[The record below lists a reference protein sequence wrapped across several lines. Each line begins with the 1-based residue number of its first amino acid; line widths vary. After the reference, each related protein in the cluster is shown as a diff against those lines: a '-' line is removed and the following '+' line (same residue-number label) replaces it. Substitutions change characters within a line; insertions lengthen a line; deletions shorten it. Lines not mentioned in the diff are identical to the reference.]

1 MAEADNAVV
10 VERRIA
16 APAPLVWALVAD
28 TNRFDRASGLV
39 PGKYAFEE
47 VADEGGRKSRELVAS
62 ARQTGFD
69 LRWVEPPYD
78 WVEGV
83 FVRGER
89 RFLEGPLRT
98 GGFEV
103 QLRPDGEGATVVRAR
118 AWVTGGGFLGSIA
131 KTIARSKFRGALGGY
146 LDGIARVLAAKSID
160 FQADDEPPAA
170 AARRALM
177 ASEPSEVTSGKC
189 SATDE
194 DSFAHRAKRFAQ
206 SDVAE
211 AVRTRIVEHLHDRP
225 DEELASIR
233 PFELARAWK
242 LDRRAVLRGFLHAAR
257 AGLVELHWQIQC
269 PTCRVGASTADSLAF
284 VKQKAHCDTCEIT
297 YDCDFGEHVEATFTI
312 HPSIRRVDIGT
323 YCASSPWFRPHVFG
337 QLTLKPGE
345 VREIACKLPTG
356 ALLVRTLRGG
366 RRGVVDVPRT
376 APARVVATLGETR
389 DIALASEGLAGAS
402 GGAGAGETTLVLR
415 NETAEPMVVLLER
428 SGWHAEIVLGSVI
441 ASLPDFLDLFATE
454 APAAGVEL
462 RVSSL
467 TLLFSDLT
475 GSTALYERVGDARA
489 FAIVGEHFAD
499 MTRAV
504 TEHDGAIVKTMGD
517 AVMANFASPADAL
530 QAAVQMVRECV
541 RAHGPIGLGVKIGL
555 HEGACLA
562 VRANERLDFFGT
574 TVNVAAR
581 LQALAHGG
589 EIVVARDLLGHQG
602 VARVIAEHGLVP
614 TPFEASLKGIGEV
627 QRLVMLALPV
637 LRDTGTVPP

>member
-1 MAEADNAVV
+1 MAEVDSAIV

-39 PGKYAFEE
+39 PGKYAYEE
-47 VADEGGRKSRELVAS
+47 VADERGRVSRELVAR

-103 QLRPDGEGATVVRAR
+103 QLRPDGDATIVRAR

-131 KTIARSKFRGALGGY
+131 KTIARSKFKGSLGAYLGG
-146 LDGIARVLAAKSID
+146 IERVLASKAID
-160 FQADDEPPAA
+160 FQPDDEPPAA
-170 AARRALM
+170 AARRALI
-177 ASEPSEVTSGKC
+177 ASEATEITSGKR
-189 SATDE
+189 SPTDE

-211 AVRTRIVEHLHDRP
+211 AVRARIVEHLHERP

-242 LDRRAVLRGFLHAAR
+242 LDRRDVLRGFLHAAR

-269 PTCRVGASTADSLAF
+269 PTCRVGASTVDSLAF

-337 QLTLKPGE
+337 QLTVQPGE
-345 VREIACKLPTG
+345 VRELDCRLPVG
-356 ALLVRTLRGG
+356 ALLLRTLRGG
-366 RRGVVDVPRT
+366 MRGVVQVAAR
-376 APARVVATLGETR
+376 APGRVVARLRETRVLELETDGVSPTGETHV
-389 DIALASEGLAGAS
+389 S
-402 GGAGAGETTLVLR
+402 VR
-415 NETAEPMVVLLER
+415 NETDEPMVVLLER

-462 RVSSL
+462 RVSAL

-475 GSTALYERVGDARA
+475 GSTALYERIGDARA
-489 FAIVGEHFAD
+489 FAVVGEHFAD

-504 TEHDGAIVKTMGD
+504 TAHDGAIVKTMGD
-517 AVMANFASPADAL
+517 AVMADFSSPADAL
-530 QAAVQMVRECV
+530 EAAVQMVHECV
-541 RAHGPIGLGVKIGL
+541 RAHGDLGLSVKIGL
-555 HEGACLA
+555 HEGPCLA

-589 EIVVARDLLGHQG
+589 EIVIARDLLGHAG
-602 VARVIAEHGLVP
+602 VARIIAAHGLRP

-627 QRLVMLALPV
+627 QRLVRLALPGAAG
-637 LRDTGTVPP
+637 TATVPP

>member
-39 PGKYAFEE
+39 PGKYGFEE
-47 VADEGGRKSRELVAS
+47 VADASGRKSRELVAS

-89 RFLEGPLRT
+89 RFLQGPLRT

-103 QLRPDGEGATVVRAR
+103 QLRPDGEGATLVRAR
-118 AWVTGGGFLGSIA
+118 AWVTGGGFLGSLA
-131 KTIARSKFRGALGGY
+131 KTIARSKFRGALSGY
-146 LDGIARVLAAKSID
+146 LEGIERVLAAKSID
-160 FQADDEPPAA
+160 FQPDEEPPAA

-177 ASEPSEVTSGKC
+177 ASEASEVTSGKQ
-189 SATDE
+189 SRTDE

-312 HPSIRRVDIGT
+312 HSSIRRVETGSSRCSPARCARSPVGSPPARCSSARCAAGCAASSKCRRKRRGASRRGCATPGRSSSNSTAPRPRRGRTSCSATRPMRRWWCCSSAAAGT
-323 YCASSPWFRPHVFG
+323 PRSFLGASSRASPISSICSPPRPPRLASSCASPRSRCSSP
-337 QLTLKPGE
+337 
-345 VREIACKLPTG
+345 I
-356 ALLVRTLRGG
+356 
-366 RRGVVDVPRT
+366 
-376 APARVVATLGETR
+376 
-389 DIALASEGLAGAS
+389 
-402 GGAGAGETTLVLR
+402 
-415 NETAEPMVVLLER
+415 
-428 SGWHAEIVLGSVI
+428 
-441 ASLPDFLDLFATE
+441 
-454 APAAGVEL
+454 
-462 RVSSL
+462 
-467 TLLFSDLT
+467 
-475 GSTALYERVGDARA
+475 
-489 FAIVGEHFAD
+489 
-499 MTRAV
+499 
-504 TEHDGAIVKTMGD
+504 
-517 AVMANFASPADAL
+517 
-530 QAAVQMVRECV
+530 
-541 RAHGPIGLGVKIGL
+541 
-555 HEGACLA
+555 
-562 VRANERLDFFGT
+562 
-574 TVNVAAR
+574 
-581 LQALAHGG
+581 
-589 EIVVARDLLGHQG
+589 
-602 VARVIAEHGLVP
+602 
-614 TPFEASLKGIGEV
+614 
-627 QRLVMLALPV
+627 
-637 LRDTGTVPP
+637 

>member
-39 PGKYAFEE
+39 PGKYGFEE
-47 VADEGGRKSRELVAS
+47 VADASGRKSRELVAS

-89 RFLEGPLRT
+89 RFLQGPLRT

-103 QLRPDGEGATVVRAR
+103 QLRPDGEGATLVRAR
-118 AWVTGGGFLGSIA
+118 AWVTGGGFLGSLA
-131 KTIARSKFRGALGGY
+131 KTIARSKVRGALSGY
-146 LDGIARVLAAKSID
+146 LEGIERVLAAKSID
-160 FQADDEPPAA
+160 FQPDEEPPAA

-177 ASEPSEVTSGKC
+177 ASEASEVTSGKQ
-189 SATDE
+189 SRTDE

-312 HPSIRRVDIGT
+312 HSSIRRVETGT

-337 QLTLKPGE
+337 QLTLQPGE
-345 VREIACKLPTG
+345 VREITCRLPTG

-366 RRGVVDVPRT
+366 MRGVVEVPPQAPGRVEARLRDAREIELEFDGAAT
-376 APARVVATLGETR
+376 A
-389 DIALASEGLAGAS
+389 EG
-402 GGAGAGETTLVLR
+402 TNLVLR
-415 NETAEPMVVLLER
+415 NETDAPMVVLLER

-475 GSTALYERVGDARA
+475 GSTALYERIGDARA
-489 FAIVGEHFAD
+489 FAVVGEHFAD

-517 AVMANFASPADAL
+517 AVMADFSSPADAL

-541 RAHGPIGLGVKIGL
+541 RVHGPLGLGVKIGF
-555 HEGACLA
+555 HEGPCLA

-589 EIVVARDLLGHQG
+589 EIVVARDLLEHRG
-602 VARVIAEHGLVP
+602 VARVIAEHGLRA

-627 QRLVMLALPV
+627 QRLVMLSLPGPTGETG
-637 LRDTGTVPP
+637 TGTVPP